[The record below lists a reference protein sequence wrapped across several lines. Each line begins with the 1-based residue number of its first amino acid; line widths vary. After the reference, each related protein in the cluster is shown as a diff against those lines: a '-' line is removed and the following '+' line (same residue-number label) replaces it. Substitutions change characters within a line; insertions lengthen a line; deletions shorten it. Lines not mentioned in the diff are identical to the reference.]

1 MTPGPQLWPGQL
13 GKMEDHTQSILDDSN
28 KGSFKE
34 LFWQQQM
41 QTAKQKAPR
50 QMKWHPQM
58 IRWCLHLKLTSGGG
72 YTTLRE
78 SGLLKL
84 PSERVLQDYTH
95 YIPPCTGFQEG
106 VTEQLREYAKTD
118 QLEEWQKFIV
128 VTFDEWRSSMALCIT
143 SIVNIWLGLLH
154 SMRLQTICWTL
165 SKAVQVMFLLFL
177 R

>member
-1 MTPGPQLWPGQL
+1 VTALRASNERLRERISVLTERDGVAVDDALHHDLL
-13 GKMEDHTQSILDDSN
+13 GIMEDHTQSILDDSN

-41 QTAKQKAPR
+41 QAAKRKDPR

-84 PSERVLQDYTH
+84 PSERTLRDYTH

-106 VTEQLREYAKTD
+106 VAEQLREYAKID

-128 VTFDEWRSSMALCIT
+128 VTFDEMKIKQ
-143 SIVNIWLGLLH
+143 GLVY
-154 SMRLQTICWTL
+154 Q
-165 SKAVQVMFLLFL
+165 A
-177 R
+177 